1 VSNFGD
7 QQPEFVD
14 RMAGWLRS
22 GEVVYDETVVHG
34 IGSALD
40 AFFDLLR
47 GGNLGKMIV
56 EV

>member
-7 QQPEFVD
+7 QQPEFVQ
-14 RMAGWLRS
+14 RMTGWLRS

-47 GGNLGKMIV
+47 GGNLGKMVV